1 MNVNQFMYVQQG
13 RAAYTVLV
21 VLVIVSLNKWQQT
34 RRCDFLAI
42 ACIEMVYYITNTP
55 NHTEQGEH
63 HERPNPNNPHF
74 R

>member
-1 MNVNQFMYVQQG
+1 M
-13 RAAYTVLV
+13 A
-21 VLVIVSLNKWQQT
+21 IVSLNKWQQT
-34 RRCDFLAI
+34 KRCDFLAI
-42 ACIEMVYYITNTP
+42 ACIYVVYYITNTL